1 MSGIFQR
8 YRTLPSAPATQI
20 VPRQG
25 LSHYRLGLTAA
36 LVIVLVAGPALAEPA
51 KIMLPTPAP
60 SRATP
65 SATAASPPSKPPAGA
80 VKSQTASAKP
90 AVDSPA
96 PRPAAA
102 AKTPATGGNA
112 VASTAPQAP
121 SLPVASPPSPT
132 PVDEPAVRSSRLHGD
147 ILGEIQRTV
156 TWKTDNLLDIARAEN
171 LGLIEIIAANP
182 GIDPWL
188 PGAGTEIVLPSAHI
202 LPSGPRQG
210 IVINLA
216 ELRLYYYDPERGP
229 MTFPIGVG
237 RDGFGTPIGSTKVT
251 RKAADPTWYPTAGK
265 RADDP
270 TIPAV
275 VPPGPDNPLG
285 EFAIYLG
292 WPTYLIHGT
301 HKPDGVGRRVSRGC
315 IRMYPEDIAFL
326 FRRVPVGTPVR
337 TVIEPVKLGRS
348 NGHLYIEVHPSL
360 DQIDQLELERV
371 AKPEPLPDQTDV
383 ILLAAGDDRERLD
396 WAAIDRALAE
406 RSGIPVRIT
415 R

>member
-1 MSGIFQR
+1 MRRQR
-8 YRTLPSAPATQI
+8 Q
-20 VPRQG
+20 
-25 LSHYRLGLTAA
+25 LSQSRLGLMTAA
-36 LVIVLVAGPALAEPA
+36 LVFVVGAASALAEPA
-51 KIMLPTPAP
+51 KVMLPTPAAPRSAP
-60 SRATP
+60 SASVATP
-65 SATAASPPSKPPAGA
+65 AAKPPAGA
-80 VKSQTASAKP
+80 VKPQTSPAKP
-90 AVDSPA
+90 AADTAA
-96 PRPAAA
+96 PRAAA
-102 AKTPATGGNA
+102 SKTAASGGNA
-112 VASTAPQAP
+112 VASTIPQAP
-121 SLPVASPPSPT
+121 VSPGASPPSP
-132 PVDEPAVRSSRLHGD
+132 PMGDEPFPRSSRLHGD
-147 ILGEIQRTV
+147 ILGELRQTV

-182 GIDPWL
+182 GVDPWL
-188 PGAGTEIVLPSAHI
+188 PGAGTELVLPSAHI

-210 IVINLA
+210 IVVNLA

-237 RDGFGTPIGSTKVT
+237 RDGFGTPVGSTKVT

-270 TIPAV
+270 TLPAA

-285 EFAIYLG
+285 EFAVYLG

-326 FRRVPVGTPVR
+326 YRRVPVGTPVR
-337 TVIEPVKLGRS
+337 TVVEPVKVGRS
-348 NGHLYIEVHPSL
+348 NGHVYIEVHPSL
-360 DQIDQLELERV
+360 DQIDQLELERT
-371 AKPEPLPDQTDV
+371 AKPEPLADQTDA
-383 ILLAAGDDRERLD
+383 ILLLAGDDRERLD

-406 RSGIPVRIT
+406 RKGIPVRIT